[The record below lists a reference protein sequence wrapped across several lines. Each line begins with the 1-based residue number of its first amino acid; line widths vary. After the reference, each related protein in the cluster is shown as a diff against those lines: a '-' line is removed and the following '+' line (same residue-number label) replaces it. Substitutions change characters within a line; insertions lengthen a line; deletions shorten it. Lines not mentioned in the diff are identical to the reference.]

1 MTAETFLRLVK
12 AINDLRLDVEMANQA
27 DTLTAEDAEWAELT
41 IARLRTVIGEI
52 VRKTRETT

>member
-1 MTAETFLRLVK
+1 MTAETYRRLVQ

-41 IARLRTVIGEI
+41 ITRLRTVIGGI